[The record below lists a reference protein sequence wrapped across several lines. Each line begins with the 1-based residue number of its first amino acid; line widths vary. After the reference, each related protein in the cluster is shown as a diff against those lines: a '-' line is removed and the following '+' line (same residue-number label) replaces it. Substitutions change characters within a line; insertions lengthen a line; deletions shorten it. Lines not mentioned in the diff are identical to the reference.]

1 MSASLRPV
9 GGDPR
14 ALLQLLR
21 SWVRDG
27 GDPLVVRTSGSTGEP
42 KDVVLSHRAVLASAR
57 ATHARLGGPGR
68 WVLALP
74 TSGVAGLQ
82 VLVRSVVAGSD
93 PVVLSDHPD
102 LEGALDALAAEQG
115 RTYASLVPTQLHR
128 LDREGRLGLLS
139 GLDALLVG
147 GAGVD
152 PGLVARARDA
162 GVPVVR
168 TYGMSET
175 CGGCVYDGR
184 PLDGVRLRITGAGEI
199 EVAGPMLF
207 DGYADVPFQ
216 GEWFATRDLGSID
229 DEGVLTVLGRTD
241 DVVLS
246 GGVNVPLPAVEQVL
260 RRVPGLADA
269 AAVGVPDPE
278 WGHRVVAVVVAD
290 LDHDVPELAALRDAL
305 ERLGLDRR
313 WAPRGLLVVE
323 DLPLLPGGK
332 VDRRALRA
340 AAERA

>member
-9 GGDPR
+9 GGEPA
-14 ALLQLLR
+14 ALLELLVP
-21 SWVRDG
+21 WVRDG

-42 KDVVLSHRAVLASAR
+42 KDVVLSHRAVVASAR
-57 ATHARLGGPGR
+57 ATEARLGGPGR
-68 WVLALP
+68 WLLALP

-82 VLVRSVVAGSD
+82 VLVRSVLAGED

-102 LEGALDALAAEQG
+102 LEPALDALAVGPG

-128 LDREGRLGLLS
+128 LDRDGRLDLLAR
-139 GLDALLVG
+139 LDALLVG

-152 PGLVARARDA
+152 PGLVGRARRA
-162 GVPVVR
+162 GVNVVR

-184 PLDGVRLRITGAGEI
+184 PLDGVQLRIAASGEI
-199 EVAGPMLF
+199 EVAGPVLF
-207 DGYADVPFQ
+207 DGYGAAPFE

-229 DEGVLTVLGRTD
+229 DDGVLSVLGRAD
-241 DVVLS
+241 DVVIS
-246 GGVNVPLPAVEQVL
+246 GGVNVPLPRVEEAL
-260 RRVPGLADA
+260 RRVPGVADA

-278 WGHRVVAVVVAD
+278 WGHRVVAVVVRD
-290 LDHDVPELAALRDAL
+290 GEDPPTGLPALRDAL

-313 WAPRGLLVVE
+313 WAPRGVLIVE
-323 DLPLLPGGK
+323 ELPLLPGGK
-332 VDRRALRA
+332 IDRRAVA
-340 AAERA
+340 AVAERA